1 MTAAG
6 MVIVG
11 AGEAGA
17 RAAST
22 LREDGYEGPVTLI
35 GDEPHAP
42 YERPPLS
49 KAVMTTND
57 IGEPSS
63 ILDADRL
70 GAARIEHLAG
80 RRVSRLDLAN
90 RLAVLDD
97 GSVQAYEKLLIATG
111 AGPRR
116 LSLPGAG
123 EGGVLYLRTFADAL
137 ALRGRLRPGSR
148 LAVIGGGFI
157 GLEIAASAVERG
169 CAVTLVEMAPRILM
183 RGVPAEVAQIVR
195 ARHEAA
201 GVRVMTGLAIE
212 RIERRGEGSAV
223 VLGDGAAVECD
234 LVVAGIGAV
243 PETALAEA
251 SGLAVE
257 NGVRADGALRT
268 SDPHVFAAGD
278 CCSFPHP
285 LYGGRRLRL
294 EAWRNAQDQ
303 GATAARNM
311 LGAGER
317 YEAVPWFWSD
327 QYDQGLQVAGLAD
340 AGTRVVRREGG
351 GASLFFHLDDAGR
364 LVAVSAIGP
373 GNAVARDVKLAEMMI
388 ARRLAPDPAAL
399 ADPNAKLKALLA
411 TSPTIAAA
419 A

>member
-1 MTAAG
+1 ML
-6 MVIVG
+6 IVG

-17 RAAST
+17 RAVAT
-22 LREDGYEGPVTLI
+22 LREEGYGGPVTLV

-49 KAVMTTND
+49 KAVMSAD
-57 IGEPSS
+57 EVRAPSL
-63 ILDADRL
+63 IHD
-70 GAARIEHLAG
+70 AARLDDLRVRHVAG
-80 RRVSRLDLAN
+80 RRVARLDLAD
-90 RLAVLDD
+90 RLARLVD
-97 GSVQAYEKLLIATG
+97 GTALPYERLLIATG
-111 AGPRR
+111 ASPRR
-116 LSLPGAG
+116 LSVPGAQD
-123 EGGVLYLRTFADAL
+123 GGVLYLRDFADAL
-137 ALRGRLRPGSR
+137 ALRDRLRPGSR

-157 GLEIAASAVERG
+157 GLEITASAHQRG

-183 RGVPAEVAQIVR
+183 RGVPTEVADIVL

-201 GVRVMTGLAIE
+201 GVRVLTGIAIE
-212 RIERRGEGSAV
+212 RVERA
-223 VLGDGAAVECD
+223 GDGWVIMLADGTSVGCD
-234 LVVAGIGAV
+234 VAVAGIGAV
-243 PETALAEA
+243 PQTALAEA

-257 NGVRADGALRT
+257 NGVRVDGSLRT

-278 CCSFPHP
+278 CCSFLHP

-303 GATAARNM
+303 GALAARNM
-311 LGAGER
+311 LGANER

-327 QYDQGLQVAGLAD
+327 QYDCGLQVAGLAD
-340 AGTRVVRREGG
+340 AGIRVIRRDAA
-351 GASLFFHLDDAGR
+351 GASFFFHLDDTGR
-364 LVAVSAIGP
+364 LVAVSAAGP
-373 GNAVARDVKLAEMMI
+373 GNAVARDVKFAEMMI

-411 TSPTIAAA
+411 SSLPALVAAA